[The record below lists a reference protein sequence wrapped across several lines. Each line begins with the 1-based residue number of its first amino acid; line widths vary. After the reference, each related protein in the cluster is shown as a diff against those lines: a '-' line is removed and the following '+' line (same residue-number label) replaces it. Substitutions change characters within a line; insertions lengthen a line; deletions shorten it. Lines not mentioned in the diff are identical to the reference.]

1 MTVVVKLSK
10 FHNLSHQSK
19 RRLKG
24 KCSLKST
31 KKRSR
36 TQLKISVTVRQLLP
50 WESNQIVYMQMRTNT
65 FRRLD
70 LLAQLC
76 KSLLSGTIS
85 IVKPTIWKTYS
96 PNDHRVLETLWFTR
110 HHSPSRMVHN
120 VKFPRLGFTR
130 TKDQVTPSTQLKDN
144 SMEPI
149 IYRPSAHEL
158 WMETNWL
165 LIRRLLKLV
174 TLHQGLA
181 AGNSHQSLGRS
192 TLWRIWYSTIHKPK
206 SSTI

>member
-1 MTVVVKLSK
+1 MPQLVVTEINPRQNSRLIMSDRALKLKSMHQVKTICWGRCSTRHQGQYPQMQLAIILDDHHISHLPNWSKALISSASMTVVVKLSK

-24 KCSLKST
+24 KCSLKSA

-36 TQLKISVTVRQLLP
+36 TQLKISVTARQLLP

-85 IVKPTIWKTYS
+85 IVKLVTWKTS
-96 PNDHRVLETLWFTR
+96 
-110 HHSPSRMVHN
+110 SRSV
-120 VKFPRLGFTR
+120 RR
-130 TKDQVTPSTQLKDN
+130 A
-144 SMEPI
+144 
-149 IYRPSAHEL
+149 SAA
-158 WMETNWL
+158 M
-165 LIRRLLKLV
+165 
-174 TLHQGLA
+174 
-181 AGNSHQSLGRS
+181 
-192 TLWRIWYSTIHKPK
+192 
-206 SSTI
+206 